1 MRQIKLNIL
10 IIILFSTYYISSQTI
25 DSLRIQLELNKT
37 EYSKGDTVKLLIK
50 NISNDTLHIY
60 NPFFT
65 SNCIILN
72 KWNGQEWEEL
82 NIQGFSGGI
91 RIMLNKYLPGEEI
104 NFNWNQDY
112 NINIHTDSIKR
123 ISAPKGIYKFGF
135 LFMPCLDYPNNEP
148 VHILKS
154 KYELF
159 KVTYSEEFELK

>member
-1 MRQIKLNIL
+1 MRLIRLNTL
-10 IIILFSTYYISSQTI
+10 IIILFSTYHTSSQTI

-37 EYSKGDTVKLLIK
+37 EYSQRDTVKLLIK
-50 NISNDTLHIY
+50 NISNDTLYIF
-60 NPFFT
+60 NPFYT

-104 NFNWNQDY
+104 KFNWNQDY
-112 NINIHTDSIKR
+112 NINIYTDSIKR
-123 ISAPKGIYKFGF
+123 ISAPNGIYKFGF
-135 LFMPCLDYPNNEP
+135 LFRPSLDYPDNKP
-148 VHILKS
+148 VKILKS
-154 KYELF
+154 KFELF